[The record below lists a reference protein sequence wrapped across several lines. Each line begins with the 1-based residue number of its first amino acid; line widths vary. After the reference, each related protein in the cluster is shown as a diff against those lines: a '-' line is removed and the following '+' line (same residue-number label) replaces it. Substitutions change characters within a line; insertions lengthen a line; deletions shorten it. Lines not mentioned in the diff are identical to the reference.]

1 MVVDI
6 NHLRDDVKA
15 MGKRYGFKVRTQ
27 GAQLVCS
34 RANYNKARTKEMAPV
49 TAVRQRRK
57 ASKIVGCCFCITY
70 RTVEN
75 QRRRPRDAPEGS
87 VYISHANFRHSNGCV
102 PSVSQL
108 IDVGQTVAIEPMAS
122 DTQDGGA
129 VRETIQLLIDPTGPT
144 QHEQEQSVLVATTPF
159 EVDTES
165 GIACINEIEDLMKR
179 DFPVATR
186 ECSVK
191 WWTDLNSLC
200 RDLSEIGNLY
210 DFAVRTQ
217 GTHLLCSRA
226 NDGNAK
232 TAQLATRKLEVAEGK
247 RRPRSS
253 RIVGCG
259 FCISYQKVAN
269 RKRLPKDAP
278 LGSIYIA
285 RANYRHTNVCTPSRS
300 QIAVSRAGI
309 ESVVQV
315 PLVSVDAQATNLP
328 ASAEQVEPRMKP
340 FS

>member
-1 MVVDI
+1 
-6 NHLRDDVKA
+6 
-15 MGKRYGFKVRTQ
+15 
-27 GAQLVCS
+27 
-34 RANYNKARTKEMAPV
+34 
-49 TAVRQRRK
+49 
-57 ASKIVGCCFCITY
+57 
-70 RTVEN
+70 
-75 QRRRPRDAPEGS
+75 
-87 VYISHANFRHSNGCV
+87 
-102 PSVSQL
+102 
-108 IDVGQTVAIEPMAS
+108 MAS

-129 VRETIQLLIDPTGPT
+129 VRETIQLPVPIDPTGPT
-144 QHEQEQSVLVATTPF
+144 QHEQEQSALVATTPF

-179 DFPVATR
+179 DFPVATG

-253 RIVGCG
+253 HIVGCG

-269 RKRLPKDAP
+269 QKRRPKDAP

-285 RANYRHTNVCTPSRS
+285 RANYRHSNGCTPSRS
-300 QIAVSRAGI
+300 QIAVSSAGI

-315 PLVSVDAQATNLP
+315 PLVPVDAQATNIP